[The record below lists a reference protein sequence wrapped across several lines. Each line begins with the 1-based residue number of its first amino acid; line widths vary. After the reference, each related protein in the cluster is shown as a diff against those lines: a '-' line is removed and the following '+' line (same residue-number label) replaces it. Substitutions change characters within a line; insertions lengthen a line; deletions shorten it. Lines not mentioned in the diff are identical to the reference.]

1 MEFSKFIVMLHYP
14 PTNEKFMDSNFT
26 KICEEY
32 NVEKV
37 IYGHLHG
44 KCLNRVLEGER
55 NGVTY
60 IMTSADYL
68 DFDPKLIME

>member
-1 MEFSKFIVMLHYP
+1 
-14 PTNEKFMDSNFT
+14 MDSNFT

-32 NVEKV
+32 NVETV

-55 NGVTY
+55 NGVNY